1 MCDRLKWADV
11 AREISCQTLKRIT
24 NVTFVLPS
32 VAKKLRKEDRKIDI
46 GKKPSFSKK
55 KRKGRF

>member
-1 MCDRLKWADV
+1 MKWADV

-24 NVTFVLPS
+24 NVTFVLLS
-32 VAKKLRKEDRKIDI
+32 VAKKLRKEDRKIGI
-46 GKKPSFSKK
+46 SEKPSFSNK